1 MASEFR
7 LFDPGHLVTLAV
19 ILAACL
25 TVRPVARVSV
35 QTGWDRRL
43 AMLIAAVFALLEM
56 IKLWV
61 FVEVFDFP
69 LVQKL
74 PLDLCRM
81 NALLS
86 AVMLVRRSYALFEV
100 TYFWTFAGSVAALLT
115 PDLRQGFP
123 HPFYL
128 LFFFSHALVIVAAL
142 FAIVAWDFA
151 PRLRSVGKALL
162 ATALYAAA
170 ILPLNYLLDANYLYL
185 RTKPVRA
192 SVLDFFGPWPWYLL
206 GLAVL
211 CVFMC
216 LVCYAPF
223 AWRASRSPAASS

>member
-1 MASEFR
+1 VASEFR

-25 TVRPVARVSV
+25 AVRPVARASFRI
-35 QTGWDRRL
+35 GWDRRL
-43 AMLIAAVFALLEM
+43 AMLVAAVFVLLEI

-69 LVQKL
+69 VVQKL

-81 NALLS
+81 NALLC
-86 AVMLVRRSYALFEV
+86 AVMLVRRSYAVFEV

-123 HPFYL
+123 HPFYM
-128 LFFFSHALVIVAAL
+128 LFFFSHGLVLVAAL
-142 FAIVAWDFA
+142 FAIFAWDFA

-162 ATALYAAA
+162 ATALYATA

-185 RTKPVRA
+185 RAKPVRA

-206 GLAVL
+206 GLALL
-211 CVFMC
+211 CVCMC

-223 AWRASRSPAASS
+223 AWRANQSPAASS

>member
-7 LFDPGHLVTLAV
+7 LFDPSHLVTLGL

-25 TVRPVARVSV
+25 AVRPLARASV
-35 QTGWDRRL
+35 HSGWDRRF
-43 AMLIAAVFALLEM
+43 AMLVAAVFVLLEM

-69 LVQKL
+69 VVQKL

-86 AVMLVRRSYALFEV
+86 AVMLVRRSYSIFEV

-128 LFFFSHALVIVAAL
+128 LFFFSHALVVLTSL
-142 FAIVAWDFA
+142 FAIFAWDFA

-162 ATALYAAA
+162 ATALYAAV

-185 RTKPVRA
+185 RAKPARA
-192 SVLDFFGPWPWYLL
+192 SVLDFFGPWPWYLP
-206 GLAVL
+206 GLAML
-211 CVFMC
+211 CIFVC
-216 LVCYAPF
+216 LVCYVPF
-223 AWRASRSPAASS
+223 AGRASRSPAASS